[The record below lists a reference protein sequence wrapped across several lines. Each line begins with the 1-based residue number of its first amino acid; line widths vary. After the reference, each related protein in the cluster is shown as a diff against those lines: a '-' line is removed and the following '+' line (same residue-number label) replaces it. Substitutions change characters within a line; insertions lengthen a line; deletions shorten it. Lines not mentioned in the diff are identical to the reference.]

1 MKDLFLMMD
10 TNNNGFITK
19 AEASELVLK
28 LENDQDKPVTCCTSC
43 CQSKKTKD
51 AGIHDDDYI

>member
-1 MKDLFLMMD
+1 MMD

-43 CQSKKTKD
+43 CQSKKSKD
-51 AGIHDDDYI
+51 AGINDDDYIRIV